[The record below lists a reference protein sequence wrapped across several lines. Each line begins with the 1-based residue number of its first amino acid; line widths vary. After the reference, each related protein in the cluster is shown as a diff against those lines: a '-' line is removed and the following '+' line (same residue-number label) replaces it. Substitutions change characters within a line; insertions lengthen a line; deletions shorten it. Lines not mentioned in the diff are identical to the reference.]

1 MGVAQDFI
9 DTFQDIKFYLIENAK
24 GVGKFKS
31 DYIVITESNEEIYFE
46 LIVSLK
52 DQFTLPLDILIQDVY
67 SCSERIHN
75 ISQFQNTPIK
85 THILFDYAY
94 EKGL

>member
-9 DTFQDIKFYLIENAK
+9 DTFQGVQFYLEDYAK

-31 DYIVITESNEEIYFE
+31 DYIVVPECNQEIYFE
-46 LIVSLK
+46 IIVSLK
-52 DQFTLPLDILIQDVY
+52 DNFYLPTNILIQDVY
-67 SCSERIHN
+67 NCSERIHN

-94 EKGL
+94 EKNN

>member
-1 MGVAQDFI
+1 MGVAQDFKE
-9 DTFQDIKFYLIENAK
+9 TFQGVHFFLIENAK

-31 DYIVITESNEEIYFE
+31 DYIVVPEYNQEIYFE
-46 LIVSLK
+46 IIVSLK
-52 DQFTLPLDILIQDVY
+52 DKFYLPTDILIQDVY
-67 SCSERIHN
+67 NCSERIHN